1 MKRAGTKASKANAK
15 VESETQSTSVAE
27 PRVVESHV
35 VKQRIVAELRAGVPP
50 FGLHA
55 PIAGGLHNALS
66 KAHELGCTSVQIFS
80 RNPRGWSA
88 RPLET
93 EEVEKFRALRA
104 KLKIDPV
111 AVHCNYLV
119 NLAAADDTVREKSI
133 LSFREEVERALR
145 IGADYLIVHPGSSKG
160 GCEADGVRTCAESLL
175 ASCRDIELTGLMILI
190 ENTAGQGECIGYRFE
205 QLAEIKELCRELNLG
220 VCLDTAH
227 AFAAGY
233 DLSAQTD
240 VERMLDELDAAV
252 SLDAVRVVHF
262 NDSKTACGSRV
273 DRHEN
278 IGAGLIGTEGL
289 RLVASN
295 ARLKH
300 CAFLLE
306 TPEDDK
312 DDNRKNLAALRGF
325 IGA

>member
-1 MKRAGTKASKANAK
+1 MKIAALKEAKTVKVKAANSNVARRN
-15 VESETQSTSVAE
+15 TAQGSVADA
-27 PRVVESHV
+27 PRG
-35 VKQRIVAELRAGVPP
+35 KLTGTRAIVPP

-55 PIAGGLHNALS
+55 PVAGGLDKALT

-88 RPLET
+88 RPLAT
-93 EEVEKFRALRA
+93 EEVEKFRALRIEL
-104 KLKIDPV
+104 KLSPV

-133 LSFREEVERALR
+133 NSFREEVERAVL

-160 GCEADGVRTCAESLL
+160 GCEADGVRICAESLL
-175 ASCRDIELTGLMILI
+175 ASCREVDLTGLMILI
-190 ENTAGQGECIGYRFE
+190 ENTAGQGECIGYRFAH
-205 QLAEIKELCRELNLG
+205 LAEIKEACREINLG

-233 DLSAQTD
+233 DLSTEAD

-252 SLDAVRVVHF
+252 GLDAVRVVHF

-278 IGAGLIGTEGL
+278 IGAGQIGANGL
-289 RLVASN
+289 RLIASH

-306 TPEDDK
+306 TPEDEA
-312 DDNRKNLAALRGF
+312 DDNRKNLSALREF